1 MDYIFLAGIHGVG
14 KSTLAANLEKE
25 LNLKSFSVS
34 DLIRNAGK
42 NLDASDK
49 KTEGISQNQ
58 ELWKMELNKL
68 KITEE
73 FLLLDGHFCLLDK
86 NNNIITL
93 PFTTFEGTQMSKIIL
108 MQKKS
113 QTIRGN
119 LLRRD
124 NSEYSIDFLEKL
136 QEIEKHQAIKYSKE
150 NNIRIFVYDESTD
163 ISKLINFITN

>member
-14 KSTLAANLEKE
+14 KSTLAANLENK

-34 DLIRNAGK
+34 DLIRKAGK
-42 NLDASDK
+42 NLDSSDK

-68 KITEE
+68 KISEE
-73 FLLLDGHFCLLDK
+73 ILLLDGHFCLLDK

-93 PFTTFEGTQMSKIIL
+93 PFATFEGTQMSKIIL
-108 MQKKS
+108 MQKNP

-119 LLRRD
+119 LLNRD
-124 NSEYSIDFLEKL
+124 NKEYSIGFL
-136 QEIEKHQAIKYSKE
+136 QELQDIEKQQATKYSKE
-150 NNIRIFVYDESTD
+150 NNIRLFVYDENTD
-163 ISKLINFITN
+163 FSELLGFITN